1 MYSDRVDSSIPK
13 GRNKGTA
20 KKGWNKRQRSRSS
33 GWGLWQNHLGSRVLE
48 WPATAGLPLEEHTQ
62 PFWAGSIPC
71 LQLSSRVFPW
81 FPLQRGFTFMW
92 WLLGAALQGLWCC
105 YTLSGVSSSVHGTS
119 TQDSLLT
126 QWTTIFNACKT
137 CTKWLMLIRSGASLR
152 SSLSTLDHSCII
164 HSLCAADPGETLPQ
178 WLFSNRKLY
187 VPIRFLMFCFVFV
200 FDIRFHYIALPGQL

>member
-1 MYSDRVDSSIPK
+1 MAGAYDRIIWAPECLSDLLLQVCLLK
-13 GRNKGTA
+13 NTRNP
-20 KKGWNKRQRSRSS
+20 S
-33 GWGLWQNHLGSRVLE
+33 G
-48 WPATAGLPLEEHTQ
+48 PA
-62 PFWAGSIPC
+62 PFHAC
-71 LQLSSRVFPW
+71 N
-81 FPLQRGFTFMW
+81 FPLGFSHGFHCNGGFTFMW

-164 HSLCAADPGETLPQ
+164 HSLCAPDPGETLPQ